1 MIFTVGAI
9 TITSLLTHRKF
20 RNHFQT
26 RISELLPAEVKEVY
40 LQGETAVGQF
50 GANIWGKIDDLIE
63 DVKNKVVK
71 KI

>member
-1 MIFTVGAI
+1 MIFTVGGI
-9 TITSLLTHRKF
+9 TITSLLTHRKL
-20 RNHFQT
+20 RNHIQT
-26 RISELLPAEVKEVY
+26 RISELLPTEVKEVY